1 MSDFFS
7 LTWQND
13 NLSTTNK
20 TSQTLIA
27 ITYIMLINA
36 ITTGLLTSATDSL
49 GIALSTTIAIL
60 FSSVVSI
67 NIMMINTAHTG
78 RFN

>member
-67 NIMMINTAHTG
+67 NTMMINTAHTD